1 MRVIVSLSEMLLLF
15 AAYVYPMKAA
25 NFRGDMVGMFTYNDW
40 EQGGFVDID
49 WFHYHINNR

>member
-1 MRVIVSLSEMLLLF
+1 MLLLF